1 MSHSR
6 PCAWCDSTGIT
17 EKGFCAM
24 CKGRGSTEVIET
36 KPHSNTCTCGC
47 EDKVNKLLK
56 IVAVH
61 TQSDE
66 FARIFRAY
74 TKETS

>member
-24 CKGRGSTEVIET
+24 CKGKGSVEVVEH
-36 KPHSNTCTCGC
+36 KPHKNTCNCGC
-47 EDKVNKLLK
+47 EKKAHRLLQ
-56 IVAVH
+56 IVASH
-61 TQSDE
+61 THADQ
-66 FARIFRAY
+66 FARIFSAY